1 MRFITYAVWW
11 IRRYIFKALGKES
24 HLIHLPSHVVELLS
38 KINRVSRE
46 LQQTLQRI
54 PQAEEIAESLGVTPE
69 SVKFA
74 MANDREVQSLD
85 VDPLASQ
92 NTGTLLDR
100 LAAID
105 LFAEPDSAELIE
117 QAQEVDKL
125 LHGLNSR
132 EAEVVRRYYGLDGEG
147 GGNLA
152 EIGRA
157 MDLSRERVRQIKV
170 MALKH
175 LRSRAK
181 ELYRRDWLP
190 MAMKS

>member
-1 MRFITYAVWW
+1 
-11 IRRYIFKALGKES
+11 LGKES